1 MEASTQITQKIVA
14 LHNCNEYILTR
25 ESDILKCH
33 SCGNYTEVTLVNGKK
48 ILLSK
53 TLKEVENS
61 LSQLWFCRIH
71 HSHLINLRHA
81 VKLLKKDGLRVQ
93 MRDGKEVVVS
103 RSRKK
108 HFMER
113 VQVI

>member
-1 MEASTQITQKIVA
+1 MEASTPINQKIVA
-14 LHNCNEYILTR
+14 LHNSNEYILTQ
-25 ESDILKCH
+25 ESDILTCR
-33 SCGNYTEVTLVNGKK
+33 SSGNYTEITLCSGKK

-61 LSQLWFCRIH
+61 LSQLWFCRVH

-81 VKLLKKDGLRVQ
+81 VKLLKKDGLRVL
-93 MRDGKEVVVS
+93 MNNGKEVVIS
-103 RSRKK
+103 RSRKRN
-108 HFMER
+108 FMDR